1 MNMQAQSQ
9 KYGHLIAVGGM
20 VVALIS
26 FFFIP
31 FVTMSYKN
39 ISSQTQISSYTYSA
53 LQAAT
58 LQGFIW
64 LDALLAGGILLAA
77 LLLAFSRNPFDM
89 SKVPLDRQIQRGAY
103 VLIGASAAS
112 ILLQYII
119 MTTIPGSVIGMFS
132 SLLSAAGSA
141 TSTIQ
146 SALNS
151 IAMSYATGSWFY
163 LVGMLIA
170 IGGEIYALRAARP
183 AAVVPAL
190 YQSAPASWQQPN
202 QPPVQEQYPP
212 QQVWQSPQPPTEYR

>member
-9 KYGHLIAVGGM
+9 KYGHLIAIGGM